1 MHYGDE
7 GVAKH
12 LFLAEGQQEDVP
24 PALGPVAPRDESG
37 VFSTEQD
44 IAADLADLPGEQS
57 DGRSGD
63 QDEQDLLEKKHRK
76 FIVRSKIGVLSR
88 EFFVELQIAL
98 LCG

>member
-1 MHYGDE
+1 
-7 GVAKH
+7 
-12 LFLAEGQQEDVP
+12 LAERQQKDIS
-24 PALGPVAPRDESG
+24 PALGPVAARDESG

-57 DGRSGD
+57 DGRSGG

-76 FIVRSKIGVLSR
+76 YIVKSKIGVLSR